1 MCRSS
6 MLRGSCH
13 VDGQQVTVDFDGG
26 LDKVPA
32 EQRDEVTELYHSHM
46 DGLAKFASAFRKK
59 GKARR

>member
-1 MCRSS
+1 MSGDVIC
-6 MLRGSCH
+6 LA
-13 VDGQQVTVDFDGG
+13 DGRQVTVDFDGG

-59 GKARR
+59 GKTRR